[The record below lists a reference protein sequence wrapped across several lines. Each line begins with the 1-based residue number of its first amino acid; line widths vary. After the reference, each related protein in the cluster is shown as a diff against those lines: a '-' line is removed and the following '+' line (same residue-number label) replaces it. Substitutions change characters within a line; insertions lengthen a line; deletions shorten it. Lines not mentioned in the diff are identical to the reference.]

1 MQLLIQHVRSRS
13 RAFDCHFVFLRL
25 TCVRINDD
33 DDDDADD
40 DDDDDDDDHV
50 DDDDDDDEI
59 KFDSTR
65 SAMRP
70 IQHSRYRRTVSK

>member
-1 MQLLIQHVRSRS
+1 VQLLIQHVRSRS

-33 DDDDADD
+33 DDDDAAA

-50 DDDDDDDEI
+50 DDDDDEI
-59 KFDSTR
+59 KFDWTR
-65 SAMRP
+65 SVMRP